1 MCRLQMAILAV
12 PMIKTQME
20 KDNSS
25 GACFVVDEEMM
36 SDRRKRSVLQFDPY
50 GDQWMNRMADEV
62 EHTG

>member
-1 MCRLQMAILAV
+1 
-12 PMIKTQME
+12 MIKTQME